1 MVTAVRWPVRSASR
15 ALSVTAAAA
24 KPSQAVGPVDVPAA
38 TAVSLRV
45 SARDARGAT
54 VTETILGAYQTAS

>member
-38 TAVSLRV
+38 TAVSQSCN
-45 SARDARGAT
+45 SA
-54 VTETILGAYQTAS
+54 S